1 MVFGENHFL
10 WCLALGE
17 VGVVVH
23 EHGVVTE
30 GEREVKV
37 WRGCVVR
44 VEKRNLSGPAKRHN
58 FLMQHT
64 GDTFNGL

>member
-44 VEKRNLSGPAKRHN
+44 FTVLKRET
-58 FLMQHT
+58 FLVLQNAT
-64 GDTFNGL
+64 IF